1 MTTLTHAMILAA
13 GLGTRMRPLTLER
26 PKPLV
31 EVAGRTLLDH
41 VLDRLEEA
49 GIGDVVVNTHYK
61 AEMIERHL
69 ARRGAERPRTAIS
82 REDVLLETG
91 GGVRKAL
98 PLLGKAPFL
107 VVNSDALWLNG
118 PRSAIGRMAR
128 AWDADRMDALLL
140 LVPVVAATGYDGPG
154 DFLMDPDGKLARRKP
169 GLLSPF
175 IFGGVQIASPDLY
188 RDTPEGP
195 FSNNLPWNRALEAG
209 RLFGIRHDGP
219 WFHIG
224 TPESIG
230 ETEQRLD
237 HLSPSWSQT

>member
-41 VLDRLEEA
+41 ALDRLEEA

-69 ARRGAERPRTAIS
+69 AERRTPRTTIS
-82 REDVLLETG
+82 REEVLLETG

-98 PLLGKAPFL
+98 PLLGDGPFL
-107 VVNSDALWLNG
+107 AVNSDALWLNG
-118 PRSAIGRMAR
+118 PRPAIGRMAR
-128 AWDADRMDALLL
+128 AWDPERMDALLL
-140 LVPVVAATGYDGPG
+140 LVPVVAAIGYEGPG
-154 DFLMDPDGKLARRKP
+154 DFLMDPAGKLVRRKA

-175 IFGGVQIASPDLY
+175 VFGGVQIVSPALY

-224 TPESIG
+224 TPGIIAEV
-230 ETEQRLD
+230 EQRLD
-237 HLSPSWSQT
+237 HLAPPWSQT